1 MHRHNFAKQCSPQLV
16 LGEAFD
22 AACKEVHGKGQPAI
36 VYEVIV
42 KRIVDAVKN
51 CERDP
56 VQLRNVGLA
65 GLGFEANTQSKGRP
79 QLLEHRG
86 VAQPHTHGHAA
97 HLGPLALVNFVH
109 PSA

>member
-1 MHRHNFAKQCSPQLV
+1 MLTAVS
-16 LGEAFD
+16 LGRSIRT
-22 AACKEVHGKGQPAI
+22 ACKEVHDKGQPAI

-65 GLGFEANTQSKGRP
+65 GLGYEANTQSKGDLSCWSTAGMRSP
-79 QLLEHRG
+79 TPIVTQHIW
-86 VAQPHTHGHAA
+86 
-97 HLGPLALVNFVH
+97 GPLALVNFVH